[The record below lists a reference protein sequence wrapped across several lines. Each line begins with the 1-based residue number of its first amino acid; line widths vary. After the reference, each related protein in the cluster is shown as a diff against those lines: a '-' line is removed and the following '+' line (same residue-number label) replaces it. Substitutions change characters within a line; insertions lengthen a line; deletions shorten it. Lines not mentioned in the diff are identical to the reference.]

1 MININ
6 MNNSS
11 KLTEWK
17 LLFINFFLS
26 LLIILTLSLSVS
38 ASEHGK
44 VKSKGNILLGLKLL
58 HLSPDEKSTTSI
70 GGEASVNADVV
81 PELDIRYFVTD
92 NFAIEAI
99 AGTTKHSARAIGT
112 ALGDV
117 DLGHTWV
124 LPPTITFQ
132 YHFDTN
138 NSFKPYIGVG
148 LNYTLFY
155 NGNPGDVVSVSYKND
170 FGYAANIGF
179 DYFLNDKNYV
189 NIDIKKFK
197 INTSNVIDAGAA
209 GIATADIDLD
219 PLAISIGYGWRF

>member
-81 PELDIRYFVTD
+81 PELDIRYSND
-92 NFAIEAI
+92 HIEKILQAK
-99 AGTTKHSARAIGT
+99 TK
-112 ALGDV
+112 
-117 DLGHTWV
+117 
-124 LPPTITFQ
+124 
-132 YHFDTN
+132 N
-138 NSFKPYIGVG
+138 
-148 LNYTLFY
+148 
-155 NGNPGDVVSVSYKND
+155 
-170 FGYAANIGF
+170 
-179 DYFLNDKNYV
+179 
-189 NIDIKKFK
+189 
-197 INTSNVIDAGAA
+197 
-209 GIATADIDLD
+209 
-219 PLAISIGYGWRF
+219 